1 MKFTE
6 FITIFIVIL
15 LSYSCSDSTE
25 IITNHAPTAVFS
37 YTPVIADTS
46 TIIQFDASESSDSED
61 LAGQLMFKWD
71 FYGRQTWTNG
81 ENNPTTNYR
90 YDEAG
95 TYIVGLKVIDTE
107 GWSNETTKTII
118 IRDSI

>member
-37 YTPVIADTS
+37 YIPVIADTS
-46 TIIQFDASESSDSED
+46 TIIQFDASESSDQED
-61 LAGQLMFKWD
+61 LIGQLVFKWD
-71 FYGRQTWTNG
+71 FEGRHNWTDV
-81 ENNPTTNYR
+81 ENDPKTNYK
-90 YDEAG
+90 YTKAG
-95 TYIVGLKVIDTE
+95 TYIVSLKVIDTE
-107 GWSNETTKTII
+107 GWSGETTKTII

>member
-1 MKFTE
+1 MRFTR

-25 IITNHAPTAVFS
+25 VITNHPPTAAFL
-37 YTPVIADTS
+37 YTPINADTTT
-46 TIIQFDASESSDSED
+46 TITFDASESS
-61 LAGQLMFKWD
+61 
-71 FYGRQTWTNG
+71 
-81 ENNPTTNYR
+81 
-90 YDEAG
+90 
-95 TYIVGLKVIDTE
+95 DTE